1 MGMLCDTFNYVDDFI
16 LAYRKYDITVSREA
30 LEIFYSYV
38 ALETNETIILSDI
51 DIVEFL
57 NDDLIHNIEDLLNH
71 FDIDM
76 EYLGSEED
84 DMEDTA
90 VLLELIHT
98 WLNND
103 GYELRHM
110 DNNKN
115 LVVFR
120 QD

>member
-1 MGMLCDTFNYVDDFI
+1 MGMLCDRFNYIDDFVE
-16 LAYRKYDITVSREA
+16 AYRKYDMTVSREA

-38 ALETNETIILSDI
+38 ALETYETIFLDDI

-57 NDDLIHNIEDLLNH
+57 NDDLDLNIEDIMQH

-76 EYLGSEED
+76 EYLGSEDD

-90 VLLELIHT
+90 VVLELIHT

-115 LVVFR
+115 FVAFR
-120 QD
+120 QE

>member
-16 LAYRKYDITVSREA
+16 EAYRKYDMGISREA

-38 ALETNETIILSDI
+38 ALETHETIFLRDI
-51 DIVEFL
+51 EIIEFL
-57 NDDLIHNIEDLLNH
+57 NNDLDLNIEDIMQH
-71 FDIDM
+71 FDIDV
-76 EYLGSEED
+76 EYLRNDED
-84 DMEDTA
+84 DIEDTA
-90 VLLELIHT
+90 VLLDLIHT

-115 LVVFR
+115 FVVFR